1 MTAVAVAPVV
11 ADVSMVVGTASAST
25 EAAGTASASTQAAGT
40 GQAAPPPV
48 PGPASVC
55 SDLPPSLAEAV
66 EALSGAL
73 DVLLGADLG
82 KLPGRGAE
90 HVVLALHRAAER
102 SAAGVTTGLP
112 RLERDG
118 WWALDDEATFPRWV
132 ARRLGM
138 AVPAARRRVRV
149 GRALADHLPQAAAAA
164 RSGAVSTEAVA
175 VLAGAVTS
183 DARREV
189 LADPDH
195 GCNEAFLLAQ
205 AAALPVDDLRSV
217 LRVWSHRADPASDE
231 RGFREA
237 DEREHLSLSRLP
249 FGYRVDGQLTVEHGQ
264 QLSAALAA
272 VSPVPAADDTRS
284 AAQRRAHALADLART
299 VLEHHPV
306 GAGRVARPGIM
317 VHVDHATLAGLVAES
332 CDTGTLGEGA
342 GRRGGPRSGG
352 EGGSQGAPWLAPQPF
367 GPDDLRRGAFFEDG
381 TSVPRA
387 VLDRLACDGGLS
399 RILFGPDGAVLD
411 VGRTQRIF
419 AGPVRAAVVAR
430 DGHCAYPGCSAP
442 PHLGEV
448 HHVAHWV
455 RDGGRTEPANGVLLC
470 YHHHEVVHRRGL
482 AFARSGRGWAFE
494 DRFGTVLRR

>member
-1 MTAVAVAPVV
+1 MR
-11 ADVSMVVGTASAST
+11 S
-25 EAAGTASASTQAAGT
+25 EL
-40 GQAAPPPV
+40 PPP
-48 PGPASVC
+48 
-55 SDLPPSLAEAV
+55 LAEAV
-66 EALSGAL
+66 ETLSRAL
-73 DVLLGADLG
+73 DVLLAADLAD
-82 KLPGRGAE
+82 LPGRGAE
-90 HVVLALHRAAER
+90 QVVVALHRAAER
-102 SAAGVTTGLP
+102 AAAGVTTGPP

-118 WWALDDEATFPRWV
+118 WWAVDDEATFPRWV

-138 AVPAARRRVRV
+138 AVPTARRRVRV
-149 GRALADHLPQAAAAA
+149 GRALSDHLPQAAAAA
-164 RSGAVSTEAVA
+164 RSGALGTEAAA
-175 VLAGAVTS
+175 VLAGTVTS

-189 LADPDH
+189 LADPEH

-205 AAALPVDDLRSV
+205 AVALPVDDLRSV
-217 LRVWSHRADPASDE
+217 VRVWSHRADPASDE
-231 RGFREA
+231 RGYREA
-237 DEREHLSLSRLP
+237 DEHEHLSLSRLP

-272 VSPVPAADDTRS
+272 VSPVPAADDVRS

-317 VHVDHATLAGLVAES
+317 VHVDHATLAGLVAQS
-332 CDTGTLGEGA
+332 CDTEAVGAGA

-352 EGGSQGAPWLAPQPF
+352 GGGPQDTAWLAPQLF

-381 TSVPRA
+381 TSVPRE
-387 VLDRLACDGGLS
+387 VLDQLACDGGLS
-399 RILFGPDGAVLD
+399 RFLFAPDGAVLD
-411 VGRTQRIF
+411 VGRTRRIF
-419 AGPVRAAVVAR
+419 VGSVRAAVVAR

-455 RDGGRTEPANGVLLC
+455 RDGGHTEPANGVLLC

-482 AFARSGRGWAFE
+482 SVARRGREWEFE
-494 DRFGTVLRR
+494 DRLGTVLRR